1 LAGRLREG
9 VIVEHVDHA
18 GWGAGVTKIEL
29 RAEQTYARPR
39 GRAGRRS
46 SDVFAHE
53 RERVLDPTRPEGV
66 HKMRVASRRLRAAL
80 EIFAPAF
87 PHKPLRTALAE
98 VKLLAAALG
107 KRRDRDVQIEL
118 LESLREMD
126 AAASARRST
135 ICSRSA
141 PRAGALRTSTSPA
154 RSSTPTTRGSRSD
167 CGDLRGESAS
177 DW

>member
-1 LAGRLREG
+1 M
-9 VIVEHVDHA
+9 
-18 GWGAGVTKIEL
+18 TKIEL
-29 RAEQTYARPR
+29 RAEQTYGEAVL
-39 GRAGRRS
+39 GARS

-53 RERVLDPTRPEGV
+53 RERVLDPTRAEGV

-118 LESLREMD
+118 LESLRED
-126 AAASARRST
+126 GRRSERQAIDDLLADLRREQELANEHLASALEHTDDARLEKRLRR
-135 ICSRSA
+135 
-141 PRAGALRTSTSPA
+141 LA
-154 RSSTPTTRGSRSD
+154 R
-167 CGDLRGESAS
+167 
-177 DW
+177 

>member
-1 LAGRLREG
+1 M
-9 VIVEHVDHA
+9 
-18 GWGAGVTKIEL
+18 TKIEL
-29 RAEQTYARPR
+29 RAEQTYGEAAEAVL
-39 GRAGRRS
+39 GARS

-53 RERVLDPTRPEGV
+53 RERVLDPTRAEGV

-118 LESLREMD
+118 LESLRED
-126 AAASARRST
+126 GRRSERQAIDDLLADLRREQELANEHLASALEPTDDARLEKRLRR
-135 ICSRSA
+135 
-141 PRAGALRTSTSPA
+141 LA
-154 RSSTPTTRGSRSD
+154 R
-167 CGDLRGESAS
+167 
-177 DW
+177 